1 MNILVFTKR
10 VPATQEEE
18 LRITNDGKAVDLS
31 KVPFKVND
39 WDNYSVEEAVR
50 IVEKTGGTVTAV
62 SIGDAESDEV
72 LRRAIAMG
80 ANDGFLIETGDVLHD
95 PGTRATLIRNFLKKE
110 SVPFDAIFTG
120 VQSEDDQFGAMGGI
134 LAARLGL
141 PFVSMVIGIDAV
153 ESDHFIVR
161 RELEGGLQERI
172 KVMLPCVISIQTGI
186 NEPRYV
192 SIMGVRKA
200 SKVERKVFKA
210 PDYQENL
217 VSKIEAVKW
226 IYPPKMTGATMLSGG
241 IEDAC
246 KELLGILK
254 EKGVYQ

>member
-18 LRITNDGKAVDLS
+18 IRVIEDGKKVDLS
-31 KVPFKVND
+31 KVPFKLND

-50 IVEKTGGTVTAV
+50 IAEASGGSVSAV
-62 SIGDAESDEV
+62 SMGDAESDEV

-80 ANDGFLIETGDVLHD
+80 ARDGFLIEMAPERQD
-95 PGTRATLIRNFLKKE
+95 PNARATLAFNFIKKE
-110 SVPFDAIFTG
+110 ALPFDVIFTG
-120 VQSEDDQFGAMGGI
+120 VQSEDDQFASVGGI
-134 LAARLGL
+134 LAAKLGL
-141 PFVSMVIGIDAV
+141 PYASMVIGVDVV
-153 ESDHFIVR
+153 EKDHVVVR
-161 RELEGGLQERI
+161 RELEGGLQERV
-172 KVMLPCVISIQTGI
+172 KVSVPCVLAIQSGI

-192 SIMGVRKA
+192 SIMGIRKA

-210 PDYQENL
+210 ADYAEGVRDL
-217 VSKIEAVKW
+217 IDVTRW
-226 IYPPKMTGATMLSGG
+226 TYPPTRGGATMITG
-241 IEDAC
+241 DADNIC

>member
-18 LRITNDGKAVDLS
+18 LRITGDGASVDLS

-50 IVEKTGGTVTAV
+50 IVEKTGGAVTAI
-62 SIGDAESDEV
+62 SMGDSESDEV

-80 ANDGFLIETGDVLHD
+80 AKDGFLIETSEVLHD
-95 PGTRATLIRNFLKKE
+95 PGARGALIANFLKKE
-110 SVPFDAIFTG
+110 GIAYDAIFTG
-120 VQSEDDQFGAMGGI
+120 VQSEDDQFAATGGI
-134 LAARLGL
+134 LAAKLGL
-141 PFVSMVIGIDAV
+141 PYASMVMGIESFEGGHAV
-153 ESDHFIVR
+153 VR
-161 RELEGGLQERI
+161 RELEGGLQE
-172 KVMLPCVISIQTGI
+172 KVKVTLPCVLAIQSGI

-210 PDYQENL
+210 KEYEEG
-217 VSKIEAVKW
+217 VSSAIQVVKW
-226 IYPPKMTGATMLSGG
+226 VYPPKKGGATMLAG
-241 IEDAC
+241 EMENVC
-246 KELLGILK
+246 KDLLGILK